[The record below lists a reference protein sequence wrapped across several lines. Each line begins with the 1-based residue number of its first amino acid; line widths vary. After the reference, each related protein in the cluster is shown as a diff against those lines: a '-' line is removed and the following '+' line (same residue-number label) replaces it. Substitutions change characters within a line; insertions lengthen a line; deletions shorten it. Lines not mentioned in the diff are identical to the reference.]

1 MARRSAASVGETV
14 VCWLMGW
21 PPLGSTS
28 IKYHHRCVQEFVSI
42 DPIPVRY
49 QMELRHLRY
58 FVGVAEIPPVRPIA
72 QGGAVERGGD
82 TVLDRRAANSAGRR
96 GGEASRRANRPRP
109 GRNAANRNRDRGILA
124 RIGCRLLS
132 RIPPPAAG
140 RATGAASSAF
150 RSSGR
155 SHPVRPTGCR
165 VCLEYHTLG
174 SRIGPPG
181 VRAGEDGPGSA
192 RRSRTDEAKDSSIA
206 GSSEPSV
213 RLVPPLGQPGLL

>member
-21 PPLGSTS
+21 PPLGSTR

-96 GGEASRRANRPRP
+96 GGEASPGSDPHRPR
-109 GRNAANRNRDRGILA
+109 RYAANSERDR
-124 RIGCRLLS
+124 RIPPLIICRLL
-132 RIPPPAAG
+132 
-140 RATGAASSAF
+140 
-150 RSSGR
+150 
-155 SHPVRPTGCR
+155 
-165 VCLEYHTLG
+165 
-174 SRIGPPG
+174 
-181 VRAGEDGPGSA
+181 
-192 RRSRTDEAKDSSIA
+192 
-206 GSSEPSV
+206 
-213 RLVPPLGQPGLL
+213 